1 MGIILHLRDIYV
13 FAFPRAQLN
22 LSKNQITCITIVT
35 TASYFRLVQGM
46 AMESLLAY
54 MDTSYEAANDAFKR
68 GIMYEVMKVGCK
80 NGLKGTCTDLSSTW
94 QVCCYH
100 CNCYPAIVHML
111 NS

>member
-1 MGIILHLRDIYV
+1 MCTRIIRYGDCFASNRDICI
-13 FAFPRAQLN
+13 FASPRAQLN

-80 NGLKGTCTDLSSTW
+80 NGSKRNM
-94 QVCCYH
+94 H
-100 CNCYPAIVHML
+100 RFI
-111 NS
+111 